1 MSKAKWYFPNNGGG
15 LAAGFNDSGIDTF
28 KGHRLSSLVREI
40 VQNSLDAG
48 LMKTEPVTV
57 AFNIVSLDKKDV
69 PEVSQLEEHLVLA
82 KATAKKQ
89 NLDPA
94 VDFYDR
100 AIGLIKD
107 EAKINFLCIHDS
119 NTTGL
124 TGPIAGPNG
133 AWFALTK
140 GAGLSQKT
148 SASSL
153 GSFGH
158 GSKAPFANSNVRS
171 LFYLTKIEQNNKK
184 EFRFQG
190 KSILQSYSRSE
201 YEMTQGTGF
210 YGIQEGCRPLDSA
223 DIPQWAIDIREKFSN
238 ATGTSIYVPHTIF
251 ELSSY
256 PSIVITAIANFFYA
270 IRKGSL
276 IVKIGENEELNSQ
289 NIEEKYHY
297 YKDRLDQEFNEVD
310 KDYLIE
316 CFQAIETVVNSTH
329 KGEQQIPN
337 FGRIDWYIRMNEEVE
352 TRSVAIARENGML
365 ITRAAPSLQRFPNL
379 KHFDLFVCVTGEGS
393 ETLKTIENPEHNNF
407 AFDRIDNLQ
416 KRKSAKKKYD
426 AFAKAVREL
435 LSRFAEYSSSD
446 RVTVDEL
453 QDLFSEISEN
463 PDEGKGALER
473 GPQIQIANGNYS
485 FKPKP
490 TPSDKPKP
498 GDGPPDEL
506 GGRGARG
513 GEKKQKRK
521 GGGIPDPKG
530 GKPIIGPSAPT
541 HGGLPKNFLKLENL
555 RMRATGK
562 NQAYVYFDSPLT
574 GLASIRFKK
583 SGEIGSEPISLI
595 VNDKPATAV
604 DVELVS
610 GQREYVL
617 VTFADKT
624 VDFAIEAEAHEINN

>member
-40 VQNSLDAG
+40 VQNSLDASF
-48 LMKTEPVTV
+48 MNTEPVTV
-57 AFNIVSLDKKDV
+57 AFNIVSLDKKV
-69 PEVSQLEEHLVLA
+69 APEVSQLEEHLTLA

-100 AIGLIKD
+100 AVGLINEK
-107 EAKINFLCIHDS
+107 EKINFLCIHDS

-124 TGPIAGPNG
+124 TGPISGPNG

-171 LFYLTKIEQNNKK
+171 LFYLTKIEQNDKK
-184 EFRFQG
+184 VYRFQG
-190 KSILQSYSRSE
+190 KSILQSYSRSKH
-201 YEMTQGTGF
+201 EMTQGTGF
-210 YGIQEGCRPLDSA
+210 YGIQEGCLPLDGGE
-223 DIPQWAIDIREKFSN
+223 IPQWAIDIREKFSKD
-238 ATGTSIYVPHTIF
+238 TGTSIYVPHTIF
-251 ELSSY
+251 ELTSY

-276 IVKIGENEELNSQ
+276 IVKIGEDEELNSQ

-310 KDYLIE
+310 KDYLID

-329 KGEQQIPN
+329 KGEQQISN

-352 TRSVAIARENGML
+352 SRSVAIARENGML
-365 ITRAAPSLQRFPNL
+365 ITRAAPALQRFPNL
-379 KHFDLFVCVTGEGS
+379 KPFDLFVCVTGDGS

-407 AFDRIDNLQ
+407 AFDRIDDEK

-426 AFAKAVREL
+426 VFTNAVREL
-435 LSRFAEYSSSD
+435 LKRFAEYSSSD

-453 QDLFSEISEN
+453 QDLFSEISDN
-463 PDEGKGALER
+463 PDEGRGDLER
-473 GPQIQIANGNYS
+473 GKHIQIENGSYA
-485 FKPKP
+485 FKQKA

-498 GDGPPDEL
+498 GDGPPAEL
-506 GGRGARG
+506 GGRGSQG
-513 GEKKQKRK
+513 GEKKRK
-521 GGGIPDPKG
+521 DNGGGIPAIDG
-530 GKPIIGPSAPT
+530 GKKIIGPSSTEP
-541 HGGLPKNFLKLENL
+541 GGTPKNYVKLENL
-555 RMRATGK
+555 RMRATDK

-583 SGEIGSEPISLI
+583 SGEIGSEPISVI
-595 VNDKPATAV
+595 VNNKPVTAV

-610 GQREYVL
+610 GQREHIL

>member
-1 MSKAKWYFPNNGGG
+1 MSKAKWYFPDNQGG

-48 LMKTEPVTV
+48 LMRTEPVTV
-57 AFNIVSLDKKDV
+57 SFNIVSIDKKDV
-69 PEVSQLEEHLVLA
+69 PEVSELEEHLVQA

-100 AIGLIKD
+100 AIKLIND
-107 EAKINFLCIHDS
+107 EEKINFLCIHDS

-124 TGPIAGPNG
+124 TGPIGGPNG

-158 GSKAPFANSNVRS
+158 GSKAPFANSNVRA
-171 LFYLTKIEQNNKK
+171 LFYLTKIEQNNQHVY
-184 EFRFQG
+184 RFQG
-190 KSILQSYSRSE
+190 KSILQSYNKTE
-201 YEMTQGTGF
+201 HEMTQGTGF
-210 YGIQEGCRPLDSA
+210 YGIPAGCLPLDGL
-223 DIPQWAIDIREKFSN
+223 DIPQWAIDIREKFSKN
-238 ATGTSIYVPHTIF
+238 TGTSIFVPHTIF
-251 ELSSY
+251 NLNSY

-276 IVKIGENEELNSQ
+276 IVKIGEDEELNSQ
-289 NIEEKYHY
+289 NIEEKYQY
-297 YKDRLDQEFNEVD
+297 YKDRLSQEFDEVN
-310 KDYLIE
+310 KDYLLD

-329 KGEQQIPN
+329 KGEQQIPK
-337 FGRIDWYIRMNEEVE
+337 FGRIDWYIRMNEDVE
-352 TRSVAIARENGML
+352 GRSVAIARENGML
-365 ITRAAPSLQRFPNL
+365 ITRSAPALQRFPNL
-379 KHFDLFVCVTGEGS
+379 KPFDFFVCVTGDGS
-393 ETLKTIENPEHNNF
+393 ETLKTLENPEHNNF

-416 KRKSAKKKYD
+416 KRKEAEKKYYT
-426 AFAKAVREL
+426 FSNAVRDL
-435 LSRFAEYSSSD
+435 LKRFAEYSSTD

-463 PDEGKGALER
+463 PEEGSGTLER
-473 GPQIQIANGNYS
+473 GASIQIANGNYS

-490 TPSDKPKP
+490 TPSDKPKA
-498 GDGPPDEL
+498 GDGDPEEMD
-506 GGRGARG
+506 GRGLRG
-513 GEKKQKRK
+513 GNKKRK
-521 GGGIPDPKG
+521 GKGGNLPDPKG
-530 GKPIIGPSAPT
+530 GKKIVGPSSPT
-541 HGGLPKNFLKLENL
+541 HGGLPKNYQKLENL
-555 RMRATGK
+555 RMRATGS
-562 NQAYVYFDSPLT
+562 NQAYIYFDSPIT

-583 SGEIGSEPISLI
+583 SGEIGSEPISLM
-595 VNDKPATAV
+595 VNNKPVTAI
-604 DVELVS
+604 DVELIS

-624 VDFAIEAEAHEINN
+624 VDFAIEAEAHEVNN